1 MGLAEPVE
9 RLLGSV
15 TTVAPWAHLARRF
28 FGSLRPGGPSPA
40 DEAWVAGALAP
51 TEAALWQRMSAPDR
65 RHAVGVARAAT
76 AALGDDAVRSVRAA
90 ALLHDVG
97 KIEAGFGPVRRAAV
111 TVAAMVVG
119 REAGAQWSGRR
130 GLLGRAGAYLRHDE
144 IGAALLTEAC
154 SDPLTVAWA
163 REHHLP
169 TDRWTVPAD
178 IGAALKAADDD

>member
-1 MGLAEPVE
+1 M
-9 RLLGSV
+9 
-15 TTVAPWAHLARRF
+15 APWAHLARRF
-28 FGSLRPGGPSPA
+28 FGSLRFGGPSPA

-51 TEAALWQRMSAPDR
+51 TEAALWQRMSGPDR
-65 RHAVGVARAAT
+65 RHAVGVARAVTAT
-76 AALGDDAVRSVRAA
+76 LGDDAVRPVRAA

-97 KIEAGFGPVRRAAV
+97 KIEAGFGPVRRALV
-111 TVAAMVVG
+111 TVAAMATG
-119 REAGAQWSGRR
+119 REVARERWSVR
-130 GLLGRAGAYLRHDE
+130 GGLRGRAGAYLRHDE
-144 IGAALLTEAC
+144 IGAELLVEAC